1 MSTYRL
7 KNLLSPHSVA
17 LVGASP
23 RHGSVGRALLN
34 NIRKAQFKGEF
45 GLVNPRYHEIDG
57 VATVGSIAKLAFAPE
72 LVVLTAPARAIAGLI
87 DEAGRHGAGGAV
99 IVSAGLGHG
108 AGSLAEEAE
117 RAAKKYRMRL
127 IGPNCLG
134 IMMPGANLNASFAAH
149 MPYAGNLALIS
160 QSGAI
165 AAGMVHWAAQRAV
178 GFSGIVSIGDQL
190 DVDIADLLDYF
201 ALDRKTRAILLYIE
215 AIKDARK
222 FMSAA
227 RAAAR
232 VKPVVVVKSG
242 RMAQGAKAAAT
253 HTGALAGSDAVYDAA
268 FRRAGI
274 LRVSD
279 LRELFDCAETLG
291 RVGSRP
297 GKRLAILTNGGGIG
311 VLAVDRLVELGG
323 IPASLSADARKN
335 LDAVLPPTWSG
346 ANPVDIVGDADAS
359 RYAAALEVLLAD
371 PDNDAVLVLNV
382 QTAIARADDIA
393 ATVTAVVQTYRAQHQ
408 DSVKPVLAVWVGAEQ
423 EIVDLLSHAGIP
435 NYPTEGDA

>member
-1 MSTYRL
+1 MSTYGL
-7 KNLLSPHSVA
+7 KNLLSPCSVA

-23 RHGSVGRALLN
+23 RQGSVGRAILG
-34 NIRKAQFKGEF
+34 NIRKANFKGEF
-45 GLVNPRYHEIDG
+45 ALVNPRYGEIDG
-57 VATVGSIAKLAFAPE
+57 VTTVDSLSKFSFAPE
-72 LVVLTAPARAIAGLI
+72 LVVITAPAAAVVGII
-87 DEAGRHGAGGAV
+87 DEAGKRGAAGAL

-108 AGSLAEEAE
+108 AGSRAEATE
-117 RAAKKYRMRL
+117 RAAQKHGMRL

-134 IMMPGANLNASFAAH
+134 IMMPGVTLNASFSAH
-149 MPYAGNLALIS
+149 MPCAGNLALIS

-165 AAGMVHWAAQRAV
+165 AAGMVDWAAQRGV

-201 ALDRKTRAILLYIE
+201 ALDRKTRAILLYVE

-232 VKPVVVVKSG
+232 IKPVVVVKSG

-268 FRRAGI
+268 FRRAGMV
-274 LRVSD
+274 RVSD

-291 RVGSRP
+291 RVDPPP

-311 VLAVDRLVELGG
+311 VLAIDRLAELGG
-323 IPASLSADARKN
+323 IPAAIVPTIREK
-335 LDAVLPPTWSG
+335 LDAVLPRTWSG
-346 ANPVDIVGDADAS
+346 SNPVDIVGDADPA

-371 PDNDAVLVLNV
+371 ANNDAILVMNV
-382 QTAIARADDIA
+382 QTAIAPADEIA
-393 ATVTAVVQTYRAQHQ
+393 AAVT
-408 DSVKPVLAVWVGAEQ
+408 G
-423 EIVDLLSHAGIP
+423 IVSKSRRQ
-435 NYPTEGDA
+435 